1 MIRNLLVLLS
11 TIFAVVNAFNNHNEN
26 HGGYPTWFSKS
37 NRMLLSN
44 FNDVVQP
51 NVTVAKDGS
60 GQFKTVTEA
69 INSYPVKNRRDR
81 FVIYVKAGIY
91 NEYITIA
98 KNKNNILLYGD
109 GPTKTII
116 TGSKALNKEGTDKT
130 MDTATFSTLAK
141 DFTAK
146 SITFENTAG
155 HDAGPAAA
163 LHVKGDRSAFF
174 DCGIHGYQDTL
185 YVHTLRQFYRDCEI
199 SGTTDFIFGHS
210 TTLIQNSKII
220 VRKPGPNH
228 TNIVVADG
236 TATMNAVTGIVLQ
249 NCSIMPDNELYP
261 TRLTVK
267 TYLARPWRPYSR
279 AVFVNNFMGDLIQ
292 PDGYTIWGPNATH
305 IENCYFA
312 EFGSTGPGA
321 NSQARVKWS
330 KGLISKEEATKFT
343 AQPWLQANTWLPAT
357 GIPFSSDLEA

>member
-1 MIRNLLVLLS
+1 MVRNLLVLLS
-11 TIFAVVNAFNNHNEN
+11 TIFVVVNAFNNHNEN

-37 NRMLLSN
+37 NHMLLSK
-44 FNDVVQP
+44 FKDVVQP

-60 GQFKTVTEA
+60 GQFKTVSEA
-69 INSYPVKNRRDR
+69 INSYPIKSRGRYV
-81 FVIYVKAGIY
+81 FVVYVKAGIY

-116 TGSKALNKEGTDKT
+116 TGSKSLNNGARKT
-130 MDTATFSTLAK
+130 MDTATFSTLGK
-141 DFTAK
+141 DFIAK

-155 HDAGPAAA
+155 HEAGPAVA

-185 YVHTLRQFYRDCEI
+185 YVHTLRQFYRNCEI
-199 SGTTDFIFGHS
+199 SGTIDFIFGHS

-220 VRKPGPNH
+220 VRMPGPDHGNV
-228 TNIVVADG
+228 VVADG
-236 TATMNAVTGIVLQ
+236 TKDMNAVTGIVLQ
-249 NCSIMPDNELYP
+249 NCSIMPDDELYP
-261 TRLTVK
+261 NRLTVK
-267 TYLARPWRPYSR
+267 TYLARPWKPYSR
-279 AVFVNNFMGDLIQ
+279 AVFINNYLGDLIQ
-292 PDGYTIWGPNATH
+292 PDGFSIWGPNETHTAT
-305 IENCYFA
+305 CYFA

-330 KGLISKEEATKFT
+330 KGLISKDEATKFT

-357 GIPFSSDLEA
+357 GIPFSSGLEA